1 MRLVSAT
8 VQNFRSVEDSGKL
21 TFKQVTCLVGKNESG
36 KTALLKALHKLRP
49 ANLRDEKYEPSRD
62 YPKRRWRPGIA
73 VPAEPPV
80 VTAEWELTPAELA
93 TLEAK
98 FGRGS
103 ITSRTVTLRKGY
115 DNISHFRVSYD
126 EAATAAALL
135 RKAGLAADDFPE
147 GAKTST
153 LQDLSNTLA
162 GITDKSPNH
171 KLLAER
177 LASAFPDGAAKAVLG
192 VVDKLTPG
200 FLYFDQYLRLPGE
213 VSVDALLQR
222 RKENRLTDQDQI
234 FLALLALTG
243 TTIEEVHQTGTF
255 EVLNAALRAASNQI
269 SEQILQYWTQNLHL
283 NVDVRL
289 DQARPQD
296 PPPFNSGS
304 VFRTRIN
311 NARHKAETGFDDRSS
326 GFVWFF
332 SFLVWFNRLRETS
345 GQNFIVLLDEPGL
358 SLHPRA
364 QADLLR
370 YLNEQVAPKC
380 QVVYTT
386 HSPFMIDPDNI
397 SSCRTVEDVV
407 VRGRRP
413 GQENPLGTKV
423 GDEVLSADPDTVA
436 PLRRALEYDIARSLF
451 VARHSVLVG
460 GASDVLYLKWFS
472 RQLEKAGK
480 PGLDYRWD
488 ICRVGGIERIPGFV
502 SLFKGD
508 GLVIAA
514 LVDVR
519 EEHKQDIERARASLG
534 PGRLLTADAFAEGQP
549 EADVEDILGYDFYAS
564 LVNRAYNL
572 LPYLQLP
579 PARPKGG
586 AARVAQCVE
595 DHFQT
600 LPAAIPDCDPFTP
613 AEFLFQ
619 NDDAGRSL
627 RGFTNALASF
637 EKLIGE
643 LNKLLR

>member
-8 VQNFRSVEDSGKL
+8 VQNFRSVEESGKL
-21 TFKQVTCLVGKNESG
+21 TVKQVTCLVGKNESG

-49 ANLRDEKYEPSRD
+49 ANLKGERYEPSRD

-98 FGRGS
+98 FGKGS

-115 DNISHFRVSYD
+115 DNFSHFRVSCD
-126 EAATAAALL
+126 EAAMTAALL
-135 RKAGLAADDFPE
+135 KKAGLAADDFPA

-171 KLLAER
+171 TLLAER
-177 LASAFPDGAAKAVLG
+177 LAAAFPDGAGKAVLG
-192 VVDKLTPG
+192 VVDKLTPS

-213 VSVDALLQR
+213 VSVDALLER

-283 NVDVRL
+283 NVEVRL

-311 NARHKAETGFDDRSS
+311 NLRHKAETGFDDRSS

-380 QVVYTT
+380 QVIYTT
-386 HSPFMIDPDNI
+386 HSPFMIEPDNI

-407 VRGRRP
+407 VRGKRP
-413 GQENPLGTKV
+413 GQEKPLGTKV
-423 GDEVLSADPDTVA
+423 GDGVLSTDPDTLA
-436 PLRRALEYDIARSLF
+436 PLRRALEYDIAQSLF
-451 VARHSVLVG
+451 VGRHSVLVG
-460 GASDVLYLKWFS
+460 GASDLLYLKWFS

-502 SLFKGD
+502 SLFWGGNRHRKGKRD
-508 GLVIAA
+508 RRRKGKHRRGEGKATWPAWGPCPSWLSSTPGSGNF
-514 LVDVR
+514 R
-519 EEHKQDIERARASLG
+519 RSSRRCGSGASAG
-534 PGRLLTADAFAEGQP
+534 
-549 EADVEDILGYDFYAS
+549 
-564 LVNRAYNL
+564 
-572 LPYLQLP
+572 
-579 PARPKGG
+579 
-586 AARVAQCVE
+586 
-595 DHFQT
+595 
-600 LPAAIPDCDPFTP
+600 PAAPPSSARLGRPGPTP
-613 AEFLFQ
+613 RT
-619 NDDAGRSL
+619 AGCW
-627 RGFTNALASF
+627 
-637 EKLIGE
+637 
-643 LNKLLR
+643 